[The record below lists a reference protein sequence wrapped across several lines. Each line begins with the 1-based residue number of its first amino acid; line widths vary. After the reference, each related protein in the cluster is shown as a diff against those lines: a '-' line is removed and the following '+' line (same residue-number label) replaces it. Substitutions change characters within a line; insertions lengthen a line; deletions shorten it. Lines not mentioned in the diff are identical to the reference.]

1 MLRHMK
7 LKTKRHTTS
16 TRYPQIAE
24 YQHHQEEDSSTIN
37 TSTISIAPPLVLQE
51 ESIVL
56 HPSKVSVS
64 SCLSSSSSSSTS
76 TSSSSSSCSV
86 CSTEEELLQTGR
98 ISTVAPSSFLS
109 FQQNKKQQEQQN
121 HHSFVPTLQVSN
133 TGNSSSSSNTAE
145 SHIFMPPLPRQVCIN
160 KPLVGRVPSTS
171 SSTNK
176 SITMTDGETSSCC
189 TRPIIESYGT
199 TGKGQTIYYHVNN
212 KDKEKQAT
220 VSSLRQER
228 EKQTKKRKI
237 SIDSI
242 TALQRDALQQY
253 LPIDGTSAHDIPMVV
268 SVLPQQ
274 YDPKTSPTSFKKPKL
289 LEIVPNPQTAPTL
302 SQNIHSKDDKDQSS
316 SNTTS
321 HLLLSRKQD
330 PDHLNPIH
338 CFVRQNIEVFVASEE
353 DIAAPCPGRKN
364 TIKAGQVGL
373 RCIHCR
379 NVESRQRA
387 KRAVCYPSTIG
398 RVYNCVSD
406 MKFDHFSL
414 CKYLPASQRALFN
427 RLRNQKES
435 QTRGKSGNNTSKYY
449 YDTAVEMG
457 MRETFDGV
465 VILDKG
471 STLPAA
477 HKHHQDDIN
486 SQPFSSPMRPRTV
499 SNLSISSTNS
509 NQRHVNRFNA
519 ANSCHAMLFSPKQ
532 TLSTTSSGDVSS
544 NASMIA
550 IMPKFSD
557 RRLLATPS
565 DAQYLNPV
573 HCFVRKNV
581 EVFIANEKDVAAPAP
596 GRKKPIMLGQVGIRC
611 IHCQNLPPKYRVKRA
626 ICYPPTIASLYHA
639 VSNMKFDHYG
649 ACKGLTPQERQSFS
663 DLKAASSRKIGAGGN
678 TSHRNS
684 ASLAR
689 YYQQSARSELGLYDT
704 EHGIRVMNNSFLQ
717 DSMTTNAISSNRTSS
732 LKISLYSSIPHLPPS
747 SATGTGAAA
756 ENSFAQASSLSPTN
770 RANPIMD
777 GMSALML
784 AASDSRFGR

>member
-1 MLRHMK
+1 
-7 LKTKRHTTS
+7 
-16 TRYPQIAE
+16 
-24 YQHHQEEDSSTIN
+24 
-37 TSTISIAPPLVLQE
+37 
-51 ESIVL
+51 
-56 HPSKVSVS
+56 
-64 SCLSSSSSSSTS
+64 
-76 TSSSSSSCSV
+76 
-86 CSTEEELLQTGR
+86 
-98 ISTVAPSSFLS
+98 
-109 FQQNKKQQEQQN
+109 
-121 HHSFVPTLQVSN
+121 
-133 TGNSSSSSNTAE
+133 
-145 SHIFMPPLPRQVCIN
+145 
-160 KPLVGRVPSTS
+160 
-171 SSTNK
+171 
-176 SITMTDGETSSCC
+176 MTDGETSSSC
-189 TRPIIESYGT
+189 TRPIIESFG
-199 TGKGQTIYYHVNN
+199 TGKSQTIYCHFNN
-212 KDKEKQAT
+212 EDKEKQAT
-220 VSSLRQER
+220 ISSLRQER

-242 TALQRDALQQY
+242 TELQRDALRQY
-253 LPIDGTSAHDIPMVV
+253 IPSDGTSAHDIPIVV
-268 SVLPQQ
+268 SVLPQ

-289 LEIVPNPQTAPTL
+289 LEIVPNPQIAPV
-302 SQNIHSKDDKDQSS
+302 SQNMHSKDDKDQSS
-316 SNTTS
+316 SNTS
-321 HLLLSRKQD
+321 QLLLSRKQD

-338 CFVRQNIEVFVASEE
+338 CFVRQNIEVFVASDE

-435 QTRGKSGNNTSKYY
+435 HSRGKSGNNTSKYY

-471 STLPAA
+471 SIIPAA
-477 HKHHQDDIN
+477 HKHHQEDVN
-486 SQPFSSPMRPRTV
+486 SKPFSSPMRPRIV
-499 SNLSISSTNS
+499 SNLSISSTFS
-509 NQRHVNRFNA
+509 NQQHLNRFNA
-519 ANSCHAMLFSPKQ
+519 ANSGHTMLFSPKL
-532 TLSTTSSGDVSS
+532 TLSTTRSGDESS
-544 NASMIA
+544 NASVMA
-550 IMPKFSD
+550 MMPIFSD

-649 ACKGLTPQERQSFS
+649 ACKGLTPLERQSFS
-663 DLKAASSRKIGAGGN
+663 DLKAASSRKIGAGCN
-678 TSHRNS
+678 TSNRNS

-704 EHGIRVMNNSFLQ
+704 EHGIRVINNSFLQ
-717 DSMTTNAISSNRTSS
+717 DSTTTNAISSTRNSS
-732 LKISLYSSIPHLPPS
+732 VGMSLCSSILPPS
-747 SATGTGAAA
+747 FVTGTGLAA
-756 ENSFAQASSLSPTN
+756 ENSFAQASSSSSPTN
-770 RANPIMD
+770 RANPMMD